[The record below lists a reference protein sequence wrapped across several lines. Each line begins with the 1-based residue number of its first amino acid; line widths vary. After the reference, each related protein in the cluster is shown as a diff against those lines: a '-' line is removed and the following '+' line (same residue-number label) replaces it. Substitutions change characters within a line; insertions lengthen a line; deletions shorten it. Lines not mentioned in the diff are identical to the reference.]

1 MKNIKF
7 ELQIYCTTG
16 WDDEE
21 GIALLQ
27 VGTFSQILEVVNVLR
42 TSIQNRSEEE
52 RQMFDDFKS
61 EMESENGKEIMYVG
75 EVIGIQCFYEDE
87 KGVRVEMILDDESGV
102 AGQAKVNS
110 QEHNN
115 EYKRLLSEAKK
126 LATSIVR
133 L

>member
-27 VGTFSQILEVVNVLR
+27 VDTFSKMLEVIDVFN
-42 TSIQNRSEEE
+42 TSEQNRSEEQH
-52 RQMFDDFKS
+52 QMFENFKD
-61 EMESENGKEIMYVG
+61 EMESENGEEIMYIG
-75 EVIGIQCFYEDE
+75 EVTGIQCIYEDE
-87 KGVRVEMILDDESGV
+87 KGIRAKMTLDDDMGIEGKV
-102 AGQAKVNS
+102 NVNS

-115 EYKRLLSEAKK
+115 EYKRLLNEAKK
-126 LATSIVR
+126 LAAKIAG